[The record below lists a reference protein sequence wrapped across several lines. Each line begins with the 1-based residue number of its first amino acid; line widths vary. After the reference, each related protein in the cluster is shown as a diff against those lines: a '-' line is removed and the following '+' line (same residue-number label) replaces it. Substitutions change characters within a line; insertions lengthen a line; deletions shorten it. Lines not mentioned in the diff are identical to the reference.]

1 MKESPLFAKTY
12 DFIQW
17 LIPHTL
23 KFPREQRFVVAERLQ
38 NTVLDFMESIY
49 QATDKTQQTAALK
62 QADLKLNEAQA
73 NLMQARGAFDPKI
86 EVDFNEKQFK
96 NNEYYSILNSSFKI
110 PTWYGIEL
118 KAGFDNAEG
127 MYVNPEN
134 TLPNS
139 GLTSFGISIPVGQGL
154 FINQRMADIRK
165 AKIAQNLNA
174 AERNLQAIEVLYEAS
189 VSYANW
195 KRAFE
200 EVKLYEN
207 YLVNASN
214 RYKGIE
220 KLISEG
226 DKPAIDS
233 IEAGIVVK
241 TRLLNLEDAKLKL
254 IKAKLELSNY
264 LWLENNVPLELKDDL
279 IPEITLSKTIKEV
292 LQINEL
298 NPIDLNN
305 HPKIKALDAKI
316 AMQKVDRKLKANALL
331 PKLDLSYN
339 YLSEPSYIDNYRFE
353 DYKIGVNFSFP
364 IFLRKERGSL
374 KLADLKIQDSEFG
387 LQFERKNLENKI
399 KAQQQEIVSLQKQQ
413 DYNNKLV
420 KDFTTLLNAEDRL
433 FEMGESSLF
442 IINSRENSLVS
453 SQINEIA
460 LENRYLNAVIGLYK
474 TLANPQ

>member
-1 MKESPLFAKTY
+1 LSFFGQNAPTEFSFNEFLGYVKKYHPL
-12 DFIQW
+12 
-17 LIPHTL
+17 
-23 KFPREQRFVVAERLQ
+23 V
-38 NTVLDFMESIY
+38 
-49 QATDKTQQTAALK
+49 K

-86 EVDFNEKQFK
+86 EVDFSEKQFK
-96 NNEYYSILNSSFKI
+96 DSEYYSILNSSFKI

-127 MYVNPEN
+127 IYVNPEN

-139 GLTSFGISIPVGQGL
+139 GLTSLGISVPLGQGL

-165 AKIAQNLNA
+165 AKIAQNLNV
-174 AERNLQAIEVLYEAS
+174 AERNLQAVEVIYEAS
-189 VSYANW
+189 VSYVNW
-195 KRAFE
+195 KRSFD

-207 YLVNASN
+207 YLENALM
-214 RYKGIE
+214 RYNGVS
-220 KLISEG
+220 KLIEEG

-233 IEAGIVVK
+233 VEAGIAVK
-241 TRLLNLEDAKLKL
+241 TRKLNLEEAKLKFT
-254 IKAKLELSNY
+254 KAKLELSNY
-264 LWLENNVPLELKDDL
+264 LWLENNIPLELNDGLQPEDL
-279 IPEITLSKTIKEV
+279 LSKSIKET

-298 NPIDLNN
+298 ETIDLDN

-316 AMQKVDRKLKANALL
+316 AMLKVDRKLKANALL

-353 DYKIGVNFSFP
+353 DYKIGVNFAFP

-387 LQFERKNLENKI
+387 LQFERKNLENKL
-399 KAQQQEIVSLQKQQ
+399 KAQQQEIVSLEKQQ
-413 DYNNKLV
+413 DYNDKLV

-453 SQINEIA
+453 SQLNEIA
-460 LENRYLNAVIGLYK
+460 LENRYLNAIIGLYK
-474 TLANPQ
+474 TIANPQ

>member
-1 MKESPLFAKTY
+1 MKSKLFYIFIFICSSMILFGQNNPTEFTYNEFLGYVKKYHPL
-12 DFIQW
+12 
-17 LIPHTL
+17 
-23 KFPREQRFVVAERLQ
+23 V
-38 NTVLDFMESIY
+38 
-49 QATDKTQQTAALK
+49 K

-96 NNEYYSILNSSFKI
+96 DNEYYSILNSSFKI

-189 VSYANW
+189 ISYANW

-298 NPIDLNN
+298 RTIDLDN
-305 HPKIKALDAKI
+305 HPKIQALDAKI
-316 AMQKVDRKLKANALL
+316 AMLKVDRKLKANALL

-374 KLADLKIQDSEFG
+374 KLSDLKIQDSEFG

-413 DYNNKLV
+413 DYNDKLV

>member
-1 MKESPLFAKTY
+1 MNLFGQNNPTEFTYNEFLGYVKKYHPL
-12 DFIQW
+12 
-17 LIPHTL
+17 
-23 KFPREQRFVVAERLQ
+23 V
-38 NTVLDFMESIY
+38 
-49 QATDKTQQTAALK
+49 K

-96 NNEYYSILNSSFKI
+96 DNQYYSILNSSFKI

-118 KAGFDNAEG
+118 KAGFDNSEG
-127 MYVNPEN
+127 IYVNPEN

-139 GLTSFGISIPVGQGL
+139 GLTSFGISVPVGQGL

-174 AERNLQAIEVLYEAS
+174 AERNLQAIDVLYEAS

-279 IPEITLSKTIKEV
+279 TPEITLSKTIKEV

-387 LQFERKNLENKI
+387 LQLERKNLENKI
-399 KAQQQEIVSLQKQQ
+399 KAQQQEITSLEKQREYIRKLIQ
-413 DYNNKLV
+413 DYN
-420 KDFTTLLNAEDRL
+420 TLLNAEDRL

-442 IINSRENSLVS
+442 VINSRENTLVS

-460 LENRYLNAVIGLYK
+460 LENRYLNTIIGLYK
-474 TLANPQ
+474 TLANAN

>member
-1 MKESPLFAKTY
+1 MKSKLIYFILFICSNLSVFGQDTMTEFSFNEFLGYVKKYHPL
-12 DFIQW
+12 
-17 LIPHTL
+17 
-23 KFPREQRFVVAERLQ
+23 V
-38 NTVLDFMESIY
+38 
-49 QATDKTQQTAALK
+49 K

-73 NLMQARGAFDPKI
+73 NLMLARGAFDPKI
-86 EVDFNEKQFK
+86 EVEYNEKQFK
-96 NNEYYSILNSSFKI
+96 TSEYYSILNSSFKI

-127 MYVNPEN
+127 IYVNPEN

-139 GLTSFGISIPVGQGL
+139 GLTSLGIAVPIGQGL

-165 AKIAQNLNA
+165 AKIARNLNA
-174 AERNLQAIEVLYEAS
+174 AERNLQAIEIIYEAA
-189 VSYANW
+189 VSYMNW
-195 KRAFE
+195 KRSFE

-207 YLVNASN
+207 YIQNALI
-214 RYKGIE
+214 RYKGIAT
-220 KLISEG
+220 LINEG

-241 TRLLNLEDAKLKL
+241 TRQLNLEDAKLKL
-254 IKAKLELSNY
+254 TKAKLELSNY
-264 LWLENNVPLELKDDL
+264 LWLENNIPLELNDNL
-279 IPEITLSKTIKEV
+279 RPEDFLTNTIKET

-298 NPIDLNN
+298 APIDLDN

-316 AMQKVDRKLKANALL
+316 AMLKVDRKLKANALL

-353 DYKIGVNFSFP
+353 DYKIGLNFSFP
-364 IFLRKERGSL
+364 LFLRKERGSL
-374 KLADLKIQDSEFG
+374 KLADLKIQDSEFN

-399 KAQQQEIVSLQKQQ
+399 KSQQQEIVSLEKQQ
-413 DYNNKLV
+413 EYNDKLV
-420 KDFTTLLNAEDRL
+420 KDFTKLLNAEDRL

-453 SQINEIA
+453 SQLNKIA
-460 LENRYLNAVIGLYK
+460 LENRYLNALIRIYK
-474 TLANPQ
+474 TLANPN

>member
-1 MKESPLFAKTY
+1 MKSRLFYIFIFICSSMSLFGQNNPTEFTYNEFLGYVKKYHPL
-12 DFIQW
+12 
-17 LIPHTL
+17 
-23 KFPREQRFVVAERLQ
+23 V
-38 NTVLDFMESIY
+38 
-49 QATDKTQQTAALK
+49 K
-62 QADLKLNEAQA
+62 QADLKLSEAQA

-96 NNEYYSILNSSFKI
+96 DNQYYSILNSSFKI

-118 KAGFDNAEG
+118 KAGFDNSEG
-127 MYVNPEN
+127 IYVNPEN
-134 TLPNS
+134 TLANS
-139 GLTSFGISIPVGQGL
+139 GLTSFGISVPVGQGL

-264 LWLENNVPLELKDDL
+264 LWLENNVPLELKDNL
-279 IPEITLSKTIKEV
+279 TPEITLSKTIKEV

-399 KAQQQEIVSLQKQQ
+399 TAQQQEIVSLAKQQ

-442 IINSRENSLVS
+442 VINSRENSLVS

-460 LENRYLNAVIGLYK
+460 LENRYLNAIIGLYK
-474 TLANPQ
+474 TIANPQ

>member
-1 MKESPLFAKTY
+1 MKSRLFYIFIFICSSMNLFGQNNPTEFTY
-12 DFIQW
+12 NEFLGYVKKYHPI
-17 LIPHTL
+17 
-23 KFPREQRFVVAERLQ
+23 V
-38 NTVLDFMESIY
+38 
-49 QATDKTQQTAALK
+49 K

-96 NNEYYSILNSSFKI
+96 GNQYYSILNSSFKI

-118 KAGFDNAEG
+118 KAGFDNSEG
-127 MYVNPEN
+127 IYVNPEN

-139 GLTSFGISIPVGQGL
+139 GLTSFGISVPVGQGL
-154 FINQRMADIRK
+154 FINQRMADLRK
-165 AKIAQNLNA
+165 AKIARNLNV
-174 AERNLQAIEVLYEAS
+174 AERNLQAVEVIYEAS
-189 VSYANW
+189 VSYINW
-195 KRAFE
+195 KRSFD
-200 EVKLYEN
+200 EVKLYET
-207 YLVNASN
+207 YLENALM
-214 RYKGIE
+214 RYDGVS
-220 KLISEG
+220 KLIEQG

-233 IEAGIVVK
+233 VEAGIAVK
-241 TRLLNLEDAKLKL
+241 TRRLNLEDAKLKL
-254 IKAKLELSNY
+254 TKAKLDLSNY

-279 IPEITLSKTIKEV
+279 TPEITLSKTIKEV

-316 AMQKVDRKLKANALL
+316 AMLKVDKKLKANALL
-331 PKLDLSYN
+331 PKLDVSYN

-353 DYKIGVNFSFP
+353 DYKIGLNFSFP

-413 DYNNKLV
+413 DYNDKLV